1 MSPHFG
7 PFFICPSLDF
17 PFKGQK
23 QTKKNKCLNIH
34 STCFAFAQQAS
45 PTFPGFPTIDSFSN
59 GEKKVEGEK
68 SRSVDKE
75 TLSSVTSITV
85 HHRQQQRRQ
94 RFFQSQMPIVG
105 ECHAS
110 GLAMAVATWQVTAV
124 LRQKRDLTIKSF
136 YTH

>member
-34 STCFAFAQQAS
+34 STCFAFAHQAS

-75 TLSSVTSITV
+75 TLSSATSITGSSSV
-85 HHRQQQRRQ
+85 DNV
-94 RFFQSQMPIVG
+94 FLSQMPIVG

>member
-68 SRSVDKE
+68 K
-75 TLSSVTSITV
+75 SIRRQGNIV
-85 HHRQQQRRQ
+85 FGDIHHRQQQRRQ